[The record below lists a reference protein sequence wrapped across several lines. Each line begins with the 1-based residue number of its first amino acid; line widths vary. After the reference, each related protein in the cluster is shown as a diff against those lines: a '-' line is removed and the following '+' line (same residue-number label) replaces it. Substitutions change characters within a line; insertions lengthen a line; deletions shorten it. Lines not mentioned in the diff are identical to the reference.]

1 MGYRKKRQEKGGPPG
16 GYCHLDAMLC
26 GRCEGTDSKV
36 NITTKERL
44 ASAEISTEKLIKIW

>member
-1 MGYRKKRQEKGGPPG
+1 MGYRKKRQEKGGPPR